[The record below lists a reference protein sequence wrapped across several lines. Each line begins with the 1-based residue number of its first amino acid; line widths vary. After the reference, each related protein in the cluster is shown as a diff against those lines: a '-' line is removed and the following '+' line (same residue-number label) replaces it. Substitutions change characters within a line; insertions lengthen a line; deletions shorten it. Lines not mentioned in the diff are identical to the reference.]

1 MGGIG
6 AIFSVLGIVSTVSSV
21 FFYRNPASASGLN
34 VLFALF
40 TSVIGL
46 FSFVG
51 FILFM
56 VAMYGFSKD
65 YAEHRIFGYLVTGI
79 IWTIVGA
86 VVAGVIFVI
95 ALLLN
100 LATIIPNLNLSTTDP
115 SQATASMMNFLS
127 PFTAVFLFV
136 GLIWIVFNVKALKLL
151 GEKSEVPL
159 FKTATSVLL
168 AGAIVNIGVGVFF
181 ALLVYSGLIDYST
194 YLLAAIPGGLVQDGA
209 WLLLA
214 MAFFKIKPTLTQ
226 EFASSYASGFS
237 GQVKYC
243 SHCGT
248 PNQLDALYC
257 TRCGQKLQ
265 VFAWVNKP

>member
-1 MGGIG
+1 LGGIG
-6 AIFSVLGIVSTVSSV
+6 AIFSVIGVVSTVSSV
-21 FFYRNPASASGLN
+21 FLYRNPASASGLN
-34 VLFALF
+34 VLFALV

-86 VVAGVIFVI
+86 VVAGVIFVV

-100 LATIIPNLNLSTTDP
+100 LATIIPNLNPSTTDP

-159 FKTATSVLL
+159 FKTATGVLL
-168 AGAIVNIGVGVFF
+168 AGAVVNVGVGVFF
-181 ALLVYSGLIDYST
+181 ALLMFSGLINYST

-214 MAFFKIKPTLTQ
+214 MAFFRIKPLPTQTLTPTYTP
-226 EFASSYASGFS
+226 SFS
-237 GQVKYC
+237 GQMKYC

-248 PNQLDALYC
+248 SNQLDAAYC
-257 TRCGQKLQ
+257 TRCGQKQ
-265 VFAWVNKP
+265 